1 MPLLF
6 MPLLNIHR
14 AEGKQLAF
22 RRVCSGLRAQRIQG
36 FHHAHVLYR
45 CSSGVS
51 SSRTTAKASVLV
63 FRSGLIKLS
72 IRSFLPFLPSFSPSM
87 FATSLPSFLPS
98 FSLSMFPTSLHSFL
112 PSFSPS
118 MFPISLPLFLPSILL
133 PFIILSSI
141 LPFSC
146 PSPRLVQALTFIIC
160 ISFVLRCIHS
170 FINSLAS
177 THCSIY
183 KIYQMNN
190 NCIITA
196 TPLFLKYS
204 YDQ

>member
-14 AEGKQLAF
+14 AEGKQVAF
-22 RRVCSGLRAQRIQG
+22 RRVCSGLRAQSIQG

-51 SSRTTAKASVLV
+51 CSRTSAKASVLV

-72 IRSFLPFLPSFSPSM
+72 IRSFLPFYSPFLLSFSRFMSSTHSFLPSPPLC
-87 FATSLPSFLPS
+87 SLHRFLSSFLPS
-98 FSLSMFPTSLHSFL
+98 FFPLFSSLQFSLSPAL
-112 PSFSPS
+112 P
-118 MFPISLPLFLPSILL
+118 
-133 PFIILSSI
+133 
-141 LPFSC
+141 
-146 PSPRLVQALTFIIC
+146 PRLVQALTFIIC

-204 YDQ
+204 YYQ